1 MVVSVG
7 GDEKVGGVRLTTS
20 VLSLSP
26 ACHFSE
32 PALEMAFN
40 KLVVYSLV
48 LRVRSECLCHQELL
62 VTKKQTSY
70 ELYQTLPYPIIPSE

>member
-48 LRVRSECLCHQELL
+48 LRVRSEWLCHQELL
-62 VTKKQTSY
+62 VTKKQSSC
-70 ELYQTLPYPIIPSE
+70 ELYQTLSYPIIPSE